1 VKDFFILEKK
11 IGTLCTQDS
20 KIMGMAEVEN
30 VGKGS
35 HRRAQARQV
44 PYGTSREWAGEER
57 RFGIKTSSI
66 DARPRPARRNDAR
79 WRLSEKMLMLPAV
92 VVLGEQRECECVS
105 AYYAGVPACAACEC
119 R

>member
-1 VKDFFILEKK
+1 
-11 IGTLCTQDS
+11 
-20 KIMGMAEVEN
+20 MAEMEN

-35 HRRAQARQV
+35 RGMMEKAHIETADSSTVAHRRAQARQV
-44 PYGTSREWAGEER
+44 PSGTSGEGAGEER
-57 RFGIKTSSI
+57 RFGIKTSSN

-92 VVLGEQRECECVS
+92 VVLGEQRECECVP
-105 AYYAGVPACAACEC
+105 AYYAGVPACAACVC